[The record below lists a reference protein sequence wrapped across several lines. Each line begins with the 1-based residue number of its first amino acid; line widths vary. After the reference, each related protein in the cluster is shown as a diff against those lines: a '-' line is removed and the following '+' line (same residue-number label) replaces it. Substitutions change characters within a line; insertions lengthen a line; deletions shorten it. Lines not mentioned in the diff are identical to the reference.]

1 MAREDEWWAEDK
13 LPKAK
18 INRESLQETLHLFS
32 YLKPYRWTFA
42 AALLFLILVNI
53 TLLVF
58 PFVTGKLIDSAMN
71 LTGSSTFFKNINQI
85 TLLLIGMLFVHAIFS
100 YFRIYLFA
108 YVGENALADMRKQ
121 TYARMITLPMKFFS
135 QRRVG
140 ELASRLSADLSQI
153 QDAVTS
159 TFAEFLRQIIT
170 FIVGVAILFTIS
182 SKLTLMMLSV
192 FPVLIAVAVFFGRF
206 IRRLARKAQDQLAE
220 SGTIVEETLQG
231 ITNVKAFANE
241 KFEISRYGGSIANV
255 VKLALKNAKL
265 RGAFASFIIFGM
277 FGAIVLVIWYGA
289 HLIQSNEITVGSL
302 TSFIMYTMYVGGS
315 MAGFAELFTQLQKTI
330 GATQRVRELL
340 RELPEEVDLSQE
352 KVLPEF
358 RISGRVSFENVAF
371 SYPSRK
377 EVPVLKNISFR
388 IGQGEKIAMVGP
400 SGAGKSTLVNLL
412 LRFYSPDSGK
422 ILINDRN
429 MQEFPLT
436 QLRLQMAF
444 VPQDILLFG
453 GSIRENILYGNPN
466 ASDEEI
472 VNAAMKAHAH
482 EFISSFPEKYDTIV
496 GERGIRLSGGQRQR
510 VAIARAILKNPAIL
524 LLDEATSSL
533 DSESERLVQD
543 ALEGLMENRTTFII
557 AHRLATIK
565 NADRILVLDKGEII
579 ESGSHDELMQIEAGL
594 YRKLAEMQFADG
606 IFQSAPQDN

>member
-18 INRESLQETLHLFS
+18 INRESLKEALHLFS

-42 AALLFLILVNI
+42 AALLFLFLVNI

-71 LTGSSTFFKNINQI
+71 LTGSSTFFQNINQI
-85 TLLLIGMLFVHAIFS
+85 TLLLIAMLFVHAIFS

-170 FIVGVAILFTIS
+170 FIAGVAILFTIS

-241 KFEISRYGGSIANV
+241 KFEINRYGGSIAHV

-289 HLIQSNEITVGSL
+289 HLIQSHEITVGSL

-340 RELPEEVDLSQE
+340 RELPEDVDLSQE

-358 RISGRVSFENVAF
+358 RIGGRVSFENVAF

>member
-18 INRESLQETLHLFS
+18 INRESLKEALQLFS
-32 YLKPYRWTFA
+32 YLKPYRWPFA
-42 AALLFLILVNI
+42 GALLFLFLVNI

-85 TLLLIGMLFVHAIFS
+85 TLLLIAMLFVHAIFS

-170 FIVGVAILFTIS
+170 FIAGVAILFTIS

-241 KFEISRYGGSIANV
+241 KFEINRYGGSIAHV

-289 HLIQSNEITVGSL
+289 HLIQSHEITVGSL

-340 RELPEEVDLSQE
+340 RELPEDVDLSQE

-358 RISGRVSFENVAF
+358 RIGGRVSFENVAF

-388 IGQGEKIAMVGP
+388 IGQGEKIAVVGP

-412 LRFYSPDSGK
+412 LRFYSPDDGK
-422 ILINDRN
+422 IVVDDRN

-453 GSIRENILYGNPN
+453 GSIRENILYGNPK
-466 ASDEEI
+466 ASDEEM
-472 VNAAMKAHAH
+472 VNAARKAHAH

-579 ESGSHDELMQIEAGL
+579 ESGSHDELMQIETGL

>member
-388 IGQGEKIAMVGP
+388 IGQGEKIAVVGP

-422 ILINDRN
+422 ILIDDRN

-453 GSIRENILYGNPN
+453 GSIRENILYGNPK
-466 ASDEEI
+466 ASDEEM

>member
-1 MAREDEWWAEDK
+1 M
-13 LPKAK
+13 
-18 INRESLQETLHLFS
+18 
-32 YLKPYRWTFA
+32 
-42 AALLFLILVNI
+42 
-53 TLLVF
+53 
-58 PFVTGKLIDSAMN
+58 
-71 LTGSSTFFKNINQI
+71 
-85 TLLLIGMLFVHAIFS
+85 
-100 YFRIYLFA
+100 
-108 YVGENALADMRKQ
+108 
-121 TYARMITLPMKFFS
+121 
-135 QRRVG
+135 
-140 ELASRLSADLSQI
+140 
-153 QDAVTS
+153 
-159 TFAEFLRQIIT
+159 
-170 FIVGVAILFTIS
+170 
-182 SKLTLMMLSV
+182 
-192 FPVLIAVAVFFGRF
+192 
-206 IRRLARKAQDQLAE
+206 ARKAQDQLAE

-241 KFEISRYGGSIANV
+241 KFEINRYGGSIAHV

-289 HLIQSNEITVGSL
+289 HLIQSHEITVGSL

-340 RELPEEVDLSQE
+340 RELPEDVDLSQE

-377 EVPVLKNISFR
+377 EVPVLNNISFR
-388 IGQGEKIAMVGP
+388 IGQGEKIAVVGP

-412 LRFYSPDSGK
+412 LRFYSPDDGK
-422 ILINDRN
+422 IVVDDRN

-453 GSIRENILYGNPN
+453 GSIRENILYGNPK
-466 ASDEEI
+466 ASDEEM
-472 VNAAMKAHAH
+472 VNAVMKAHAH

-510 VAIARAILKNPAIL
+510 IAIARAILKNPAIL

-594 YRKLAEMQFADG
+594 YRKLAEMQFGDG

>member
-1 MAREDEWWAEDK
+1 MAREDEWWADDN

-18 INRESLQETLHLFS
+18 INRESLKEALHLFS
-32 YLKPYRWTFA
+32 YLRPYRWPFA
-42 AALLFLILVNI
+42 AALVFLFLVNI

-71 LTGSSTFFKNINQI
+71 VTGPSKFFQNINQI
-85 TLLLIGMLFVHAIFS
+85 TLLLIAMLLVHAFFS

-108 YVGENALADMRKQ
+108 YVGENALADMRKE
-121 TYARMITLPMKFFS
+121 TYARLITLPMKFFS
-135 QRRVG
+135 NRRVG

-159 TFAEFLRQIIT
+159 TFAELLRQIIT

-182 SKLTLMMLSV
+182 SKLTFMMLSV
-192 FPVLIAVAVFFGRF
+192 FPVLIAVAVFIGRF

-241 KFEISRYGGSIANV
+241 KFEINRYGRSIADV

-315 MAGFAELFTQLQKTI
+315 MAGFAELYSQLQKTI

-340 RELPEEVDLSQE
+340 RELPESVDLTTQI
-352 KVLPEF
+352 VQPEF
-358 RISGRVSFENVAF
+358 KISGKVAFDGVAF

-377 EVPVLKNISFR
+377 ELPVLRNISFT
-388 IGQGEKIAMVGP
+388 IQPGQKIAVVGP
-400 SGAGKSTLVNLL
+400 SGAGKSTMVNLL

-422 ILINDRN
+422 ILVDDRH

-453 GSIRENILYGNPN
+453 GSIRENILYGNPK
-466 ASDEEI
+466 ASEEEMMA
-472 VNAAMKAHAH
+472 AAMKAHAH
-482 EFISSFPEKYDTIV
+482 EFVSSFPEKYDTIV

-510 VAIARAILKNPAIL
+510 IAIARAILKNPAIL

-543 ALEGLMENRTTFII
+543 ALEALMENRTTFVI

-565 NADRILVLDKGEII
+565 HADTILVLDKGAII
-579 ESGSHDELMQIEAGL
+579 ESGTHDELIQLENGL
-594 YRKLAEMQFADG
+594 YRKLAEMQFTDG
-606 IFQSAPQDN
+606 LFQSAQQQD